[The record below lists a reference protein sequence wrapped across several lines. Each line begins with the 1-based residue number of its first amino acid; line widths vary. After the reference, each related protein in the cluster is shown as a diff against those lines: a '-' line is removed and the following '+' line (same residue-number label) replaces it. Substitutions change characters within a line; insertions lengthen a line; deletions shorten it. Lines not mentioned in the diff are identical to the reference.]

1 MNCLIL
7 VAILLCCG
15 NNCAGNCGNN
25 GSCGCGLPF
34 GGLCGGRRDSE
45 DREAAAAERKTVAA
59 EITAAEEKGLSGKT
73 AAAIPTSVRSPVL
86 SRDLFCLTRALTAAV
101 TNLRIRAA
109 TATGSN

>member
-34 GGLCGGRRDSE
+34 GGLCGEGTVKTE
-45 DREAAAAERKTVAA
+45 EAAAAEKKTVAA
-59 EITAAEEKGLSGKT
+59 EIMVAEEKGLSGKT

-101 TNLRIRAA
+101 TNPRIRAA

>member
-1 MNCLIL
+1 M
-7 VAILLCCG
+7 
-15 NNCAGNCGNN
+15 
-25 GSCGCGLPF
+25 
-34 GGLCGGRRDSE
+34 
-45 DREAAAAERKTVAA
+45 EAAAVACLSAACAAGEGTVKTEEGAAAEKKTVAA
-59 EITAAEEKGLSGKT
+59 EIMVAEEKGLSGKT